1 MSNRASILVVIPI
14 TIAAVMMV
22 ALSGCA
28 PAPPKHIVI
37 ITVHPGGTTKT
48 PSASAT
54 KKAIPTLA
62 PKPIGPAP
70 LPANALLRI
79 TATVTA
85 PGGAAAD
92 LAQTVYL
99 PTPITSAQKA
109 QLDTDCADSWDPNE
123 TNAPWLNNFAGADI
137 LTSTMTATLHSGS
150 PAWDNTN
157 NPVLSDFWASGD
169 FSGAYNTFQAYCSPG
184 FISIP
189 GTEQAISP
197 IQSVNPSGQNWG
209 WAGEF
214 GSYGFYGGG
223 NDPENQDEL
232 GGGAVVANCAIQLSS
247 TAAASSVAAA
257 WAAAA
262 PGYKLSDGCD
272 FEGPQ
277 AP

>member
-1 MSNRASILVVIPI
+1 MMNRVRILIAMPI
-14 TIAAVMMV
+14 AIAGLLAV
-22 ALSGCA
+22 ALTGCT
-28 PAPPKHIVI
+28 PTPPKHVVI
-37 ITVHPGGTTKT
+37 AKVHASGTATT
-48 PSASAT
+48 PSGSAT
-54 KKAIPTLA
+54 KKPTTTLA
-62 PKPIGPAP
+62 PKPKVPAP
-70 LPANALLRI
+70 LPANVLFRI

-109 QLDTDCADSWDPNE
+109 QLTADCPDSWGPDE
-123 TNAPWLNNFAGADI
+123 TDAPWLNNFAAADT
-137 LTSTMTATLHSGS
+137 LTSTMTATLHPGS

-157 NPVLSDFWASGD
+157 NPVLSDFWAAGD
-169 FSGAYNTFQAYCSPG
+169 FTGAYHTFQADCAPG
-184 FISIP
+184 FITIP

-223 NDPENQDEL
+223 NDPANQDEL
-232 GGGAVVANCAIQLSS
+232 GGGAVVADCTIQLSS
-247 TAAASSVAAA
+247 TAAASTVAAA

-262 PGYKLSDGCD
+262 PSYTLINGCD
-272 FEGPQ
+272 FEGPA